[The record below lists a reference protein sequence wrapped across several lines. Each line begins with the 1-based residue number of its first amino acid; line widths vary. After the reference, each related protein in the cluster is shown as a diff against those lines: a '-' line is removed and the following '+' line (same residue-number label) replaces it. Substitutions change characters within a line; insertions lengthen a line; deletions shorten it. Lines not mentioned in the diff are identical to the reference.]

1 MAKNQKN
8 HKEYVSGIVDI
19 MAAEFRTI
27 KTKLEETF
35 KLYNHSVETERIWDY
50 LLKEM
55 NVSAQATL
63 SEFVKN
69 RGVIRKQRVSKNDK
83 NDEKNDKNDK
93 NEKNG
98 FFIYCKKFR
107 KGVRESNPGYN
118 AAQITKCLG
127 DMWKNVP
134 SAEKEQFK

>member
-19 MAAEFRTI
+19 MATEFRTI

-50 LLKEM
+50 LVKEM
-55 NVSAQATL
+55 HVSAQATL

-83 NDEKNDKNDK
+83 NDKND
-93 NEKNG
+93 EKNG

-127 DMWKNVP
+127 DMWKNIP
-134 SAEKEQFK
+134 HTEREQFK